1 MNIEEG
7 KALNYLIHME
17 ERIICLLKSLA
28 DQGEISEKEKND
40 LYPSGSKPG
49 VLYALAKI
57 HKALE
62 EGIPSFHPILSAV
75 GTPTYKLAKLFD
87 QLLKTLTNNEYT
99 MKDPFSFAEEVLEYS
114 ASRFMASFDTKSLFT
129 SIPLTEMLNLCVQNL
144 YRNQTYVGNLTKSSL
159 YSLLKIAVFEPFLY
173 SMENFMDNVVA

>member
-62 EGIPSFHPILSAV
+62 DGIPSFHPILSAV

-114 ASRFMASFDTKSLFT
+114 ASQFMASFDTKSLFT

-144 YRNQTYVGNLTKSSL
+144 HRNQTYVGNLTKSSL

-173 SMENFMDNVVA
+173 SMENFMNNVVV